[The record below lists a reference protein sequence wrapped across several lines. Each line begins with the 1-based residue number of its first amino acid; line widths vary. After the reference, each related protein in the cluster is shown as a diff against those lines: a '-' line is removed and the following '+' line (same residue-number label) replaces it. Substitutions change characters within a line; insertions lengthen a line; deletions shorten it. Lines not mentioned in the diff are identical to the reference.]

1 MDRPGLALGCRA
13 RTRRR
18 TAASRGSVCRAAAQ
32 PLGASP
38 LYAKIQE
45 VRARLFV
52 TGIAQLRPL
61 RDNIRVPENA
71 AVGNLY
77 RREKTSVTHYEP
89 ANSFETP
96 RFSGV
101 RTFMRLPNTQDLEN
115 ADVAI
120 VGAPFDTGASFRA
133 GARFGPE
140 GIRSASHLL
149 RPYNPSQ
156 DISIFEHLSVV
167 DYGDVPVVPGFI
179 EESYERIAEG
189 LEEIHR
195 AGVVPIVLGGDHSIA
210 LPELRAAAAVHGPL
224 ALVQFDSHA
233 DTWDAYFGQKY
244 NHGTP
249 FRRAVEEGLLDTS
262 RSIQVGM
269 RGSLYASGDLE
280 LSRGLGFG
288 LVPTDEVRELGIPAV
303 IERVRERVG
312 DARIYVSFDVDFVD
326 PAFAPG
332 TGTPEI
338 GGFTSREAQEFV
350 RGLAGLDIVGC
361 DIVEVL
367 PPYDSAQITALL
379 AANVAHEFLS
389 LFGLGRKNSG

>member
-1 MDRPGLALGCRA
+1 
-13 RTRRR
+13 
-18 TAASRGSVCRAAAQ
+18 V
-32 PLGASP
+32 
-38 LYAKIQE
+38 
-45 VRARLFV
+45 VR
-52 TGIAQLRPL
+52 
-61 RDNIRVPENA
+61 
-71 AVGNLY
+71 
-77 RREKTSVTHYEP
+77 YEP
-89 ANSFETP
+89 ANSLETP

-101 RTFMRLPNTQDLEN
+101 RTFMRLPNVQDLEN
-115 ADVAI
+115 ADAAV
-120 VGAPFDTGASFRA
+120 VGSPFDTGASFRA

-140 GIRSASHLL
+140 SIRSVSHLL

-156 DISIFEHLSVV
+156 EVSIFDHLSVI
-167 DYGDVPVVPGFI
+167 DYGDVPVVPGYI
-179 EESYERIAEG
+179 EESYERIREG
-189 LEEIHR
+189 LEPIHR
-195 AGVVPIVLGGDHSIA
+195 AGVIPVVLGGDHSIA
-210 LPELRAAAAVHGPL
+210 LPELRAAATVHGPL

-244 NHGTP
+244 NHGTV

-280 LSRGLGFG
+280 LSRGLGFD

-350 RGLAGLDIVGC
+350 RGLAGLDIAGC
-361 DIVEVL
+361 DVVEVY
-367 PPYDSAQITALL
+367 PQYDGAGQITALL
-379 AANVAHEFLS
+379 AATVAYEFLS
-389 LFGLGRKNSG
+389 LLAGSGKAAETDREAAGRSG